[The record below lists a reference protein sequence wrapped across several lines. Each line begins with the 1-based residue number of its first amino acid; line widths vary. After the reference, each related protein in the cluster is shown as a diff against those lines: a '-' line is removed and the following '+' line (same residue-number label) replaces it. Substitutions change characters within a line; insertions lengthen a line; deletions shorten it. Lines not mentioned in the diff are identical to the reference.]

1 MWIGR
6 LAILNAAAG
15 FLSIAF
21 VNVASTEARA
31 QDADVKECATQY
43 QAAKAENKLA
53 GQPWQDFFA
62 ACKAKLGGAP
72 AAKTEAPAA
81 AAPKAEAEAPKTE
94 AATPPVTPP
103 ESPETHAEPAKQDK
117 AAFEKK
123 CHSEWKAKE
132 AALKKKDPKLTWEK
146 YLKQCGAHLK
156 N

>member
-1 MWIGR
+1 MWIGQ

-43 QAAKAENKLA
+43 QAAKADNKLA

-72 AAKTEAPAA
+72 AAKTEAPEGG
-81 AAPKAEAEAPKTE
+81 APKAEAEAPKTE
-94 AATPPVTPP
+94 AAPAPAENPP
-103 ESPETHAEPAKQDK
+103 THAEPAKQDK
-117 AAFEKK
+117 AAIEKQ
-123 CHSEWKAKE
+123 CHAEWKAKE

-146 YLKQCGAHLK
+146 YLKQCGARPQ